1 MSWQL
6 QDAKN
11 KLSQVLQQAKS
22 SGPQVITVRGR
33 ETAVVLS
40 TEDYQHLLQQNNGN
54 IVDFFQQSP
63 WADIDIDVSRVKDFG
78 RDVEL

>member
-6 QDAKN
+6 QEAKN
-11 KLSQVLQQAKS
+11 KLSKVVEEARK

-40 TEDYQHLLQQNNGN
+40 IEEYRQLTGHEDTLLE
-54 IVDFFQQSP
+54 FFQRSP
-63 WADIDIDVSRVKDFG
+63 LRGVDLDITRERDFG
-78 RDVEL
+78 RDIDL